1 MGSAETHIQSSR
13 PRPNETPDDLRRFST
28 LDEMEA
34 VASTRLSEMAHAY
47 FVGGAGDECT
57 LGRNRSAW
65 AEIDVWHKVLVD
77 VSNRSTACTL
87 FGRPCKMPILAAPT
101 ALHKLA
107 HTDGECATAQGC
119 AAAGVPMV
127 ISSLASTSIEAIA
140 AAAPCPLLMQV
151 YLGQDRALG
160 RDLIAR
166 AEAAGIVGFQLTVDT
181 PVWGLRHRELASG
194 FHIPPGMDVVNL
206 RGTGGGAAASGVG
219 ISQVLGW
226 TISPSVTWKDLEWA
240 CGLTSLPVFAKGICR
255 ADDAQRAID
264 AGARGVIV
272 SNHGGRQ
279 LDGAPATARAL
290 PGVVR
295 AVAGRVPVFVDGGVR
310 RGIDVLR
317 ALALG
322 ATAVQVGR
330 PVLWGLSCGGAAGV
344 SRCFEILRDELDRA
358 MALAGCPDVAS
369 VHGDLLRQD

>member
-1 MGSAETHIQSSR
+1 MGSVQSASPLNA
-13 PRPNETPDDLRRFST
+13 PRASAAADDLRRFVS
-28 LDEMEA
+28 LDDMESA
-34 VASTRLSEMAHAY
+34 ARPRLSEMAHAY

-57 LGRNRSAW
+57 LGRNRTAW
-65 AEIDVWHKVLVD
+65 AEIDVWHRALVD
-77 VSNRSTACTL
+77 VSKRSTACTL
-87 FGRPCKMPILAAPT
+87 LGRACSMPIVAAPT

-107 HTDGECATAQGC
+107 HPEGECATARGC
-119 AAAGVPMV
+119 ASAGVAMV
-127 ISSLASTSIEAIA
+127 ISSLASTLLEEIA
-140 AAAPCPLLMQV
+140 AAAQCPLLMQV

-166 AEAAGIVGFQLTVDT
+166 AEAAGVVGFQLTVDT
-181 PVWGLRHRELASG
+181 PVWGLRPREIASG

-206 RGTGGGAAASGVG
+206 RGSGSGKRADGVG
-219 ISQVLGW
+219 IAQVLGW

-240 CGLTSLPVFAKGICR
+240 CGLTKLPVYAKGICR
-255 ADDAQRAID
+255 ADDARRAVD
-264 AGARGVIV
+264 AGARGVVV

-279 LDGAPATARAL
+279 LDGTPATARAL

-295 AVAGRVPVFVDGGVR
+295 AVEGRVPVFVDGGIR
-310 RGIDVLR
+310 RGVDVLR

-330 PVLWGLSCGGAAGV
+330 PVLWGLACGGSAGV
-344 SRCFEILRDELDRA
+344 SRCFEILREELDRA

-369 VHGDLLRQD
+369 IQGDLLQQG